1 MTQQAKDIYSGIKKI
16 FPGSRRSGS
25 FSFGSRFSSTNVR
38 DSDLA
43 AAVRESDLEA
53 VSENGPAASASVL
66 AAESRLESSASSS
79 TSNGKKERRP
89 SFSFSGWK
97 EKHHISSAKKKAEKE
112 AKAAEKAVEK
122 SNRDRSN
129 SFGRLNQKPASM
141 SFDSSSATAMYP
153 KRVTRSVS
161 HSQVSDRHT
170 NVAAAP
176 SSSSGVFSSSSS
188 SSSRQKLRS
197 NSSNF
202 SGSSSLGAPSSS
214 GGRGSTSSVS
224 SSTSGSTSNV
234 KPMSLLDSQRNRS
247 TSLSHRRT
255 NSSSSITST
264 TSQTEGG
271 SLRKT
276 DSFLL
281 QQRKSQKSATAKSAS
296 TMVQDD
302 MTMGVKKPHA
312 STWDS
317 DSDQDDYDGGRRP
330 ATRGLDRRSQ
340 SMDFVDDSSSHLMS
354 KIWRKLPI
362 QARLIAGRGNVDL
375 DLQKDRA
382 SFSRSSSAKQHA
394 KEAEKIAKEYLRQ
407 RASVSSPNP
416 IQNGKRHVSFN
427 HKMVYYPARGKYRP
441 LIEGYDDILVRVC
454 RFAAHDQRPTTTK
467 VTEFLERSMA
477 FLHGTRTKHGN
488 VVSISNEEI
497 RMWRRLALHDWTH
510 EDLALKCQPE
520 ESPVPTLSSRRLS
533 KKFSNVS
540 DYDERQSTLSNDG
553 GDDSPLSI
561 SVEQPQPDES
571 DEDLKIPDQLSLVAL
586 LEIVNSCVNFGD
598 CLFSFDEIDDLI
610 RLDFLVEEDG
620 WI

>member
-25 FSFGSRFSSTNVR
+25 FSFGTRFSSTNVR
-38 DSDLA
+38 ESDLA

-53 VSENGPAASASVL
+53 VNEHGPASASVL
-66 AAESRLESSASSS
+66 AAETKLESSASSS

-97 EKHHISSAKKKAEKE
+97 EKHHISSVKKKAEKE
-112 AKAAEKAVEK
+112 AKAAEKAAEK
-122 SNRDRSN
+122 NNRDRSN
-129 SFGRLNQKPASM
+129 SFGRLNQKPASL
-141 SFDSSSATAMYP
+141 SFDSTSVTSMYP
-153 KRVTRSVS
+153 KRVTRSIS
-161 HSQVSDRHT
+161 HGHVSDRHT
-170 NVAAAP
+170 NAAP
-176 SSSSGVFSSSSS
+176 SSSS

-202 SGSSSLGAPSSS
+202 SGSTSLGSSS
-214 GGRGSTSSVS
+214 GGRGSTSSVTS
-224 SSTSGSTSNV
+224 SSNV
-234 KPMSLLDSQRNRS
+234 KPMSLLESQRNRS

-264 TSQTEGG
+264 TSQSEGG

-302 MTMGVKKPHA
+302 MTMVVKPHA

-362 QARLIAGRGNVDL
+362 QARLIAGRGNIDL

-407 RASVSSPNP
+407 RASISSPNP
-416 IQNGKRHVSFN
+416 IQNGKRHVHFN

-497 RMWRRLALHDWTH
+497 RMWRRLALHDWTN

-520 ESPVPTLSSRRLS
+520 DSPVPALSSRRLS

-540 DYDERQSTLSNDG
+540 DYDERQSTLSAD
-553 GDDSPLSI
+553 GDDSPLSV
-561 SVEQPQPDES
+561 SVEEQPDES
-571 DEDLKIPDQLSLVAL
+571 DEELKIPDQLSLVSL

-598 CLFSFDEIDDLI
+598 CLFTFDEIDDLI